1 MKNEK
6 FPNGCGVL
14 SFDDLDYEKIAADS
28 LKKDL
33 VDWCKAD
40 RQKWLTRAVNDIYD
54 NLYLPTRKERFDA
67 LPEEKKAEHIEKHIA
82 FGISMDMIKTNAMLR
97 YAMERVKMYGTREK
111 FIEVN
116 GEYAFNR
123 FFVKEK
129 GSQLDTR
136 WETIEELI
144 NNGFD

>member
-1 MKNEK
+1 MRNEVY
-6 FPNGCGVL
+6 PNGCGLL
-14 SFDDLDYEKIAADS
+14 SLDDLDYNKIASDS

-40 RQKWLTRAVNDIYD
+40 RQKWLTEPLNHVYN
-54 NLYLPTRKERFDA
+54 NLYLPMRKEKFES
-67 LPEEKKAEHIEKHIA
+67 LPEEVRNEYTEKKKV
-82 FGISMDMIKTNAMLR
+82 FGVDMDTIKTHAMLR
-97 YAMERVKMYGTREK
+97 YAIERIKLYGTKEK
-111 FIEVN
+111 FIEIH

-129 GSQLDTR
+129 GSKIDTR

-144 NNGFD
+144 KTGFD

>member
-14 SFDDLDYEKIAADS
+14 SLNDLDYEKIAADS
-28 LKKDL
+28 LK
-33 VDWCKAD
+33 
-40 RQKWLTRAVNDIYD
+40 
-54 NLYLPTRKERFDA
+54 ERFDA
-67 LPEEKKAEHIEKHIA
+67 LPEETKAEYIEKHIV
-82 FGISMDMIKTNAMLR
+82 FGISMDAIKTNAMLR
-97 YAMERVKMYGTREK
+97 YAIERVKLYGTREK
-111 FIEVN
+111 FIEAN

-144 NNGFD
+144 NKGFD

>member
-1 MKNEK
+1 MRNEIY
-6 FPNGCGVL
+6 PNGCGIL
-14 SFDDLDYEKIAADS
+14 SLDDLDYNKMASES

-40 RQKWLTRAVNDIYD
+40 RQKWLTRTVNDIYD
-54 NLYLPTRKERFDA
+54 NLYLPTRKERFDE
-67 LPEEKKAEHIEKHIA
+67 LPEETKVEYIEKHIV
-82 FGISMDMIKTNAMLR
+82 FGISMDTIKTNAMLR
-97 YAMERVKMYGTREK
+97 YAVERVKLYGTREK
-111 FIEVN
+111 FIEVH

-144 NNGFD
+144 NKGFD

>member
-14 SFDDLDYEKIAADS
+14 SLDDLDYEKIAADS

-40 RQKWLTRAVNDIYD
+40 RQKWLTMAVNDIYG

-67 LPEEKKAEHIEKHIA
+67 LSEETKAEYIEKHIV
-82 FGISMDMIKTNAMLR
+82 FGISMDTIKTNAMLR
-97 YAMERVKMYGTREK
+97 YAIERIKLYGTREK
-111 FIEVN
+111 FIEAN

-144 NNGFD
+144 NKGFD